1 MLTEPDISE
10 WNLARISIPVLVLAG
25 ERDMVKPKETKGL
38 RSLFRTQPFRFF
50 PEKITAAM

>member
-25 ERDMVKPKETKGL
+25 ERDMVKPKRQKGL

-50 PEKITAAM
+50 PGKITAVM